1 MGIDRARAVVV
12 EDSDGIAAALDA
24 AMEAAT
30 ASVRDPWLER
40 EAPKTENQ
48 FAAPIPVEA

>member
-1 MGIDRARAVVV
+1 MGIDRVRAVVV
-12 EDSDGIAAALDA
+12 EDADGIAAELDA

-40 EAPKTENQ
+40 AKPKTPNQ
-48 FAAPIPVEA
+48 FAAPILVEA